1 MSKKVTIDQK
11 KCIGCRQCSTICPS
25 IFSFNE
31 DTQKATL
38 TDGEEKDGVVTKKVE
53 EKDCLEQSQEMCP
66 VQAIKVE

>member
-1 MSKKVTIDQK
+1 MSKKVILDQN

-38 TDGEEKDGVVTKKVE
+38 SGGQKEDGVVTKEIEV
-53 EKDCLEQSQEMCP
+53 KDCLEQSQEMCP